1 MTHKHWHLIIPII
14 SPFTGEDKLDIDAY
28 NKLVSTLLS
37 KGISEL
43 LVGSLY
49 GESHLM
55 NNKEY
60 ENILR
65 HSIDYAK
72 RLDLIAFS
80 PRTTNLENILLDL
93 RIGIDLGYKI
103 AFIPISLEFT
113 KSDIHV
119 YRYYDFISSKVDIDV
134 VIFIHDPRLTINH
147 NVLAELANENPQII
161 GVVVSSH
168 DINYLINLMWRLKHE
183 VRSNFLLLSGLD
195 EVFPLSLILGFN
207 GGLVLSAQVIP
218 NHYIKLLKYFKEQE
232 LDKFIKTINEILLF
246 TRLYEEAYSRI
257 SIIKI
262 ALSIMYKWFKPILK
276 QPQPSEH
283 SYLYSEVK
291 HILCSLGYINGT
303 GN

>member
-1 MTHKHWHLIIPII
+1 MIQKHWHLITPIV
-14 SPFTGEDKLDIDAY
+14 SPFKNEGKLDINAY
-28 NKLVSTLLS
+28 NKLISILLS

-55 NNKEY
+55 DNKEY

-80 PRTTNLENILLDL
+80 PRATNLENILLDL

-103 AFIPISLEFT
+103 AFIPIPLEFT

-134 VIFIHDPRLTINH
+134 VIFIHDPQLTINH

-161 GVVVSSH
+161 GVVASSYN
-168 DINYLINLMWRLKHE
+168 INYLINLMWRLKHE

-195 EVFPLSLILGFN
+195 EVFPLSLLLGFN
-207 GGLVLSAQVIP
+207 GGLVLSAQVIS

-232 LDKFIKTINEILLF
+232 LDKFIKTINEILSF

-257 SIIKI
+257 NIIKI
-262 ALSIMYKWFKPILK
+262 ALSTMYKWFKPIPK

-291 HILCSLGYINGT
+291 HILCNLGYINET